1 MDRLRVSTREPAI
14 TTAVEAI
21 CHQLDNAIQ
30 NVYLSTY
37 IYTQKA
43 GQFHMHGTWHV
54 VSCTPPTITVVVV
67 ECAVKIKSLDR
78 VSRENATL
86 NASSWYLSCP
96 IKETLTYS
104 HQDDVLGV
112 ICQSSWYIDAN
123 TFTPISSHVASS
135 VANGRVLSS
144 AQTPMALVVPPK
156 PDFFSRRP

>member
-43 GQFHMHGTWHV
+43 GQFHMRISQLATYGM
-54 VSCTPPTITVVVV
+54 CPTITVVVV

-96 IKETLTYS
+96 IIKETLTYS
-104 HQDDVLGV
+104 NQDDVLGV

-123 TFTPISSHVASS
+123 TFNPVSSHVAS
-135 VANGRVLSS
+135 
-144 AQTPMALVVPPK
+144 
-156 PDFFSRRP
+156 RRP